1 MSGRIPE
8 EKIEAIRRSTDIVDV
23 ISDYVQLKKQGRNFF
38 GLCPF
43 HGESTPSFSVA
54 PDKQIYHCFGCGA
67 GGNAFSFLMEIEGYN
82 FVEAVQSL
90 GQKSG
95 IDLPEVQENQSGSAK
110 TNSENDTIYKAH
122 DFLAKLYNHC
132 MVKTPEGEQARAY
145 LNERGFSK
153 EMIEKFQLG
162 FAPDSWDYATSYLE
176 KRNYPLA
183 KVADAGLLAKR
194 EFDGKYFDRFR
205 NRIMFPIWDPKGRP
219 VAFGGRIIG
228 DGEPKYLNSPETKLF
243 QKGKFLYGFHLT
255 RSAIR
260 LKDQA
265 ILLEGYVD
273 VITAYG
279 NGVQNV
285 VASLGTALTKD
296 QAKLLRRQTESVVIC
311 YDSDKAGTNAATR
324 AADELME
331 AGCYVRIAKMPGG
344 LDPDDYIRTYG
355 AERFEKD
362 VIGAAPTVMAFKM
375 EVFRSGKNLSD
386 EGERIRYIEEVLKE
400 ISRLSNAVERDHYL
414 RQLAEEFSLSLDAL
428 KQQVSQFFKEG
439 KKSKDNAP
447 LKRDNNARK
456 NFYVKKKLLP
466 AFQNAER
473 ILLAYMMRDLE
484 VAEKVQEEVGGSF
497 NIDEHSAIAA
507 YLYSFYTNGHEADVS
522 QFMEQ
527 LTDPNLVKIASE
539 LAMMDLN
546 NDVSDKELH
555 DYIRQVLNYPE
566 WIKIEEREKEKK
578 EAEMKQDFV
587 QAAKIAMEILEM
599 KKNLKNSF

>member
-8 EKIEAIRRSTDIVDV
+8 DKIEAIRRSTDIVDV

-54 PDKQIYHCFGCGA
+54 PDKQIYHCFGCGT

-82 FVEAVQSL
+82 FIEAVQVL

-95 IDLPEVQENQSGSAK
+95 IELPEIQDRESGGSKA
-110 TNSENDTIYKAH
+110 SENDVEYKAH

-132 MVKTPEGEQARAY
+132 MVKTPEGKVALDY
-145 LNERGFSK
+145 LNDRGFTD
-153 EMIEKFQLG
+153 EMIEEFQLG
-162 FAPDSWDYATSYLE
+162 FAPDSWDYATNYLQ
-176 KRNYPLA
+176 KRNYPLP

-228 DGEPKYLNSPETKLF
+228 NGEPKYLNSPETALF

-260 LKDQA
+260 MKDQA

-296 QAKLLRRQTESVVIC
+296 QAKLIRRQTESAVIC
-311 YDSDKAGTNAATR
+311 YDSDKAGTQAAIR
-324 AADELME
+324 AADELLQ
-331 AGCYVRIAKMPGG
+331 AGCYVRIAKMPDG
-344 LDPDDYIRTYG
+344 LDPDDYIQTYG

-375 EVFRSGKNLSD
+375 EVLRSGKNLSD

-400 ISRLSNAVERDHYL
+400 ISGLTKAVERDHYL
-414 RQLAEEFSLSLDAL
+414 RQLSEEFSLSLDAL
-428 KQQVSQFFKEG
+428 KQQVFQFHKEG
-439 KKSKDNAP
+439 KNKKDNAP
-447 LKRDNNARK
+447 PKRDNNARK

-466 AFQNAER
+466 AYHNAER
-473 ILLAYMMRDLE
+473 ILLAYMMRDLD

-507 YLYSFYTNGHEADVS
+507 YLFSFYANGHDADVS

-546 NDVSDKELH
+546 EDVSDKELQ

-599 KKNLKNSF
+599 KKNIKKTF

>member
-8 EKIEAIRRSTDIVDV
+8 EKIEAIRKSTDIVDV

-54 PDKQIYHCFGCGA
+54 PDKQIYHCFGCGT

-82 FVEAVQSL
+82 FIEAVQSL
-90 GQKSG
+90 GQKAG
-95 IDLPEVQENQSGSAK
+95 IDLPEVDDNQSASSK
-110 TNSENDTIYKAH
+110 SSSDNDVIYKAH

-132 MVKTPEGEQARAY
+132 MVKTSDGKKAREY
-145 LNERGFSK
+145 LNERGFTD
-153 EMIEKFQLG
+153 EMIEQFQLG
-162 FAPDSWDYATSYLE
+162 FAPDSWDYATNYLL
-176 KRNYPLA
+176 KRNYPLP

-228 DGEPKYLNSPETKLF
+228 EGEPKYLNSPETKLF
-243 QKGKFLYGFHLT
+243 HKGKFLYGFHLT

-260 LKDQA
+260 MKDQA

-285 VASLGTALTKD
+285 VASLGTALTRD
-296 QAKLLRRQTESVVIC
+296 QAKLIRRQTESVVIC
-311 YDSDKAGTNAATR
+311 YDSDKAGINAATK
-324 AADELME
+324 AADELLN
-331 AGCYVRIAKMPGG
+331 AGCYVRIAKMPNG

-400 ISRLSNAVERDHYL
+400 ISALSNAVERDHYL
-414 RQLAEEFSLSLDAL
+414 RQLSEEFSLSLDAL
-428 KQQVSQFFKEG
+428 KQQIFQFHKERNN
-439 KKSKDNAP
+439 SKDNAP
-447 LKRDNNARK
+447 PNRDNNARK

-466 AFQNAER
+466 AFHNAER
-473 ILLAYMMRDLE
+473 ILLAYMMRDLD
-484 VAEKVQEEVGGSF
+484 VAEKVQEDVGGSF

-507 YLYSFYTNGHEADVS
+507 YLYSFYANGHEADVS

-599 KKNLKNSF
+599 KKSLKNSF

>member
-122 DFLAKLYNHC
+122 DFLTKLYNHC

-145 LNERGFSK
+145 LNERGFTK

-362 VIGAAPTVMAFKM
+362 VIGAASTVMAFKM

-400 ISRLSNAVERDHYL
+400 ISRLPNAVERDHYL

-447 LKRDNNARK
+447 PKRDNNARK

-507 YLYSFYTNGHEADVS
+507 YLYSFYANGHEADVS

>member
-400 ISRLSNAVERDHYL
+400 ISRLPNAVERDHYL

-428 KQQVSQFFKEG
+428 KQQVSQFYKEG

-447 LKRDNNARK
+447 PKRDNNARK

-507 YLYSFYTNGHEADVS
+507 YLYSFYANGHEADVS

>member
-228 DGEPKYLNSPETKLF
+228 EGEPKYLNSPETKLF

-400 ISRLSNAVERDHYL
+400 ISRLPNAVERDHYL

-447 LKRDNNARK
+447 PKRDNNARK

-507 YLYSFYTNGHEADVS
+507 YLYSFYANGHEADVS

>member
-8 EKIEAIRRSTDIVDV
+8 DKIEAIRRSTDIVDV
-23 ISDYVQLKKQGRNFF
+23 ISDYVKLKKQGRNFF

-54 PDKQIYHCFGCGA
+54 PDKQIYHCFGCGT

-82 FVEAVQSL
+82 FIEAVQAL

-95 IDLPEVQENQSGSAK
+95 IELPEVQDRDSSGSKA
-110 TNSENDTIYKAH
+110 SENDVVYKAH

-132 MVKTPEGEQARAY
+132 MVKTPEGKGAREY
-145 LNERGFSK
+145 LNNRGFTD
-153 EMIEKFQLG
+153 EMIEEFQLG
-162 FAPDSWDYATSYLE
+162 FAPDSWDYATNYLQ
-176 KRNYPLA
+176 KRNYPLP

-228 DGEPKYLNSPETKLF
+228 DGEPKYLNSPETALF

-260 LKDQA
+260 MKDQA

-296 QAKLLRRQTESVVIC
+296 QAKLIRRQTETAVIC
-311 YDSDKAGTNAATR
+311 YDSDKAGTQAAIR
-324 AADELME
+324 AADELIE
-331 AGCYVRIAKMPGG
+331 AGCYVRIAKMPDG
-344 LDPDDYIRTYG
+344 LDPDDYIQTYG

-375 EVFRSGKNLSD
+375 EVLRAGKNLSD

-400 ISRLSNAVERDHYL
+400 ISGLTKAVERDHYL
-414 RQLAEEFSLSLDAL
+414 RQLSEEFSLSLDAL
-428 KQQVSQFFKEG
+428 KQQVFQFHKEG
-439 KKSKDNAP
+439 KNKKDNAP
-447 LKRDNNARK
+447 PKRDNNARK

-466 AFQNAER
+466 AYHNAER
-473 ILLAYMMRDLE
+473 ILLAYMMRDLN

-507 YLYSFYTNGHEADVS
+507 YLYSFYANGHDADVS

-546 NDVSDKELH
+546 EDVSDKELQ
-555 DYIRQVLNYPE
+555 DYVRQVLNYPE

-599 KKNLKNSF
+599 KKNLKKTF

>member
-82 FVEAVQSL
+82 FIEAVQAL

-95 IDLPEVQENQSGSAK
+95 IDLPEVQENQNSSAK
-110 TNSENDTIYKAH
+110 ATSENEVIYKAH

-132 MVKTPEGEQARAY
+132 MVKTPEGEQARTY

-176 KRNYPLA
+176 KRKYPLS
-183 KVADAGLLAKR
+183 KVADAGLLSKR

-228 DGEPKYLNSPETKLF
+228 EGEPKYLNSPETKLF

-311 YDSDKAGTNAATR
+311 YDSDKAGISAATR

-362 VIGAAPTVMAFKM
+362 VIGAASTVMAFKM

-400 ISRLSNAVERDHYL
+400 ISGLPNAVERDHYL
-414 RQLAEEFSLSLDAL
+414 RQLSDEFSISLDAL

-439 KKSKDNAP
+439 KKNKDNAP
-447 LKRDNNARK
+447 PKRDNNARK

-507 YLYSFYTNGHEADVS
+507 YLYSFYANGHEADVS

>member
-8 EKIEAIRRSTDIVDV
+8 EKIEAIRKSTDIVDV

-82 FVEAVQSL
+82 FIEAVEAL

-95 IDLPEVQENQSGSAK
+95 IELPEVQDNQNSNSK
-110 TNSENDTIYKAH
+110 TTSENEVIYKAH

-132 MVKTPEGEQARAY
+132 MVKTPEGEKARDY
-145 LNERGFSK
+145 LSERGFTN

-162 FAPDSWDYATSYLE
+162 FAPDSWDYATGYLE
-176 KRNYPLA
+176 KRNYPIEKIA
-183 KVADAGLLAKR
+183 NAGLLAKR

-219 VAFGGRIIG
+219 VAFGGRILG
-228 DGEPKYLNSPETKLF
+228 EGEPKYLNSPETKLF

-255 RSAIR
+255 RSSIR

-311 YDSDKAGTNAATR
+311 YDSDKAGINAAIR
-324 AADELME
+324 AADELVQ
-331 AGCYVRIAKMPGG
+331 AGCYVRIAKMPNG

-362 VIGAAPTVMAFKM
+362 VIGAASTVMAFKM

-400 ISRLSNAVERDHYL
+400 ISGLSNPVERDHYL
-414 RQLAEEFSLSLDAL
+414 RQLSEEFSLSLDAL
-428 KQQVSQFFKEG
+428 KQQVTQFYKEG

-447 LKRDNNARK
+447 PKRDNNARK

-466 AFQNAER
+466 AFQNSER
-473 ILLAYMMRDLE
+473 ILLAYMMRDLD

-507 YLYSFYTNGHEADVS
+507 YLYSFYANGHEADIS

-546 NDVSDKELH
+546 EDVSDKELH

>member
-23 ISDYVQLKKQGRNFF
+23 VGDYVQLKKQGRNFF

-82 FVEAVQSL
+82 FIEAVQAL
-90 GQKSG
+90 GQKAG
-95 IDLPEVQENQSGSAK
+95 IELPEIQDNQSSGASSDK
-110 TNSENDTIYKAH
+110 EVIYKAH

-132 MVKTPEGEQARAY
+132 MVKTPEGSKARDY
-145 LNERGFSK
+145 LKNRGFT
-153 EMIEKFQLG
+153 EEVIEQFQLG
-162 FAPDSWDYATSYLE
+162 FAPDSWDYATSYLA
-176 KRNYPLA
+176 KRNYPLQ
-183 KVADAGLLAKR
+183 KVAEAGLLAKR

-205 NRIMFPIWDPKGRP
+205 NRIMFPISDPKGRP
-219 VAFGGRIIG
+219 VAFGGRILG
-228 DGEPKYLNSPETKLF
+228 EGEPKYLNSPETALF
-243 QKGKFLYGFHLT
+243 QKGKLLYGFHLT

-260 LKDQA
+260 MKDQA
-265 ILLEGYVD
+265 ILLEGYAD

-296 QAKLLRRQTESVVIC
+296 QAKLIRRQTESVVIC
-311 YDSDKAGTNAATR
+311 YDSDKAGISAATR
-324 AADELME
+324 AADELLE
-331 AGCYVRIAKMPGG
+331 AGCYVRIAKMPDGM
-344 LDPDDYIRTYG
+344 DPDDYIQTYG

-400 ISRLSNAVERDHYL
+400 ISGLTKAVERDHYL

-428 KQQVSQFFKEG
+428 KQQVFQFHKEG
-439 KKSKDNAP
+439 NNKKDKSP
-447 LKRDNNARK
+447 PKRDNNARK

-466 AFQNAER
+466 AFHNAER
-473 ILLAYMMRDLE
+473 ILLAYMMRNLD

-507 YLYSFYTNGHEADVS
+507 YLYSFYAYGHDPDVS

-546 NDVSDKELH
+546 EDVSDKELQ

-578 EAEMKQDFV
+578 EAEMKHDFV

>member
-400 ISRLSNAVERDHYL
+400 ISRLPNAVERDHYL

-447 LKRDNNARK
+447 PKRDNNARK

-507 YLYSFYTNGHEADVS
+507 YLYSFYANGHEADVS

-599 KKNLKNSF
+599 KKNLRNSF

>member
-8 EKIEAIRRSTDIVDV
+8 EKIEAIRKSTDIVDV

-54 PDKQIYHCFGCGA
+54 PDKQIYHCFGCGT

-82 FVEAVQSL
+82 FIEAVQSL
-90 GQKSG
+90 GQKAG
-95 IDLPEVQENQSGSAK
+95 IDLPEVDENQSAGSK
-110 TNSENDTIYKAH
+110 SSSENDVIYKAH

-132 MVKTPEGEQARAY
+132 MVKTSDGKKAREY
-145 LNERGFSK
+145 LNERGFTD
-153 EMIEKFQLG
+153 EMIEQFQLG
-162 FAPDSWDYATSYLE
+162 FAPDSWDYATNYLQ
-176 KRNYPLA
+176 KRNYPLP

-228 DGEPKYLNSPETKLF
+228 EGEPKYLNSPETKLF
-243 QKGKFLYGFHLT
+243 HKGKFLYGFHLT

-260 LKDQA
+260 MKDQA

-311 YDSDKAGTNAATR
+311 YDSDKAGINAATR
-324 AADELME
+324 AADELIE

-400 ISRLSNAVERDHYL
+400 ISHLSNAVERDHYL

-447 LKRDNNARK
+447 PKRDNNARK

-507 YLYSFYTNGHEADVS
+507 YLYSFYANGHEADVS

>member
-95 IDLPEVQENQSGSAK
+95 IDLPEVQDNQSGSAK

-324 AADELME
+324 AADELIE

-400 ISRLSNAVERDHYL
+400 ISRLPNAVERDHYL

-447 LKRDNNARK
+447 PKRDNNARK

-507 YLYSFYTNGHEADVS
+507 YLYSFYANGHEADVS